1 MATTPTIS
9 ELQRTAPLF
18 TLTLQQYHS
27 LTASGILPD
36 GEPVEFIE
44 GLLVR
49 KDRSDRGGN
58 LLNHGVR
65 HATGVKR
72 GARAIERATR
82 DLPVHVQV
90 QLPVTLSNMSEPEP
104 DYCLVNGLPEDFAAA
119 HPAPADLLL
128 VVEVADSSL
137 SFDRTTKCRV
147 YATSGVTCYWI
158 VNLVSDCVEVF
169 TDPDTVAGTY
179 RQHHSCPR
187 GATLE
192 IPVGG
197 GASRQIPVDDI
208 V

>member
-18 TLTLQQYHS
+18 TLTLQQYHA
-27 LTASGILPD
+27 LTESGILPD

-65 HATGVKR
+65 PATGVKR
-72 GARAIERATR
+72 GARVIERATH
-82 DLPVHVQV
+82 DLSVHVQV
-90 QLPVTLSNMSEPEP
+90 QLPVTLSNLSEPEP
-104 DYCLVNGLPEDFAAA
+104 DYCLVKGLPEDFAHA
-119 HPAPADLLL
+119 HPSPRDLLL
-128 VVEVADSSL
+128 VVEVADNSL
-137 SFDRTTKCRV
+137 SYDRTTKCRV
-147 YATSGVTCYWI
+147 YASAGVSCYWI

-169 TDPDTVAGTY
+169 TDPDTAEGSY
-179 RQHHSCPR
+179 RTHRTFPR
-187 GATLE
+187 GAMLE
-192 IPVGG
+192 IPLGD
-197 GASRQIPVDDI
+197 GASRQISVDDI